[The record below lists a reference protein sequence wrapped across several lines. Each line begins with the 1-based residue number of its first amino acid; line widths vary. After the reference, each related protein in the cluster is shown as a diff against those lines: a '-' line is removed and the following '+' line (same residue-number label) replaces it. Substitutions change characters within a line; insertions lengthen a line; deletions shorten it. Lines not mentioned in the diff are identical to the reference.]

1 MFEEQRNRS
10 LDKDKAEE
18 CWVLFRLLY
27 STFMIENRT
36 RNLRLETAKQL
47 EVDTKTAVRLLKPIE
62 CLPLCGVL
70 Q

>member
-1 MFEEQRNRS
+1 MFEEQRNKS
-10 LDKDKAEE
+10 LDKDKAEG

-27 STFMIENRT
+27 STFIFENRT
-36 RNLRLETAKQL
+36 RNLKLETAKQL
-47 EVDTKTAVRLLKPIE
+47 EVDTKQTARLLKPIE

>member
-1 MFEEQRNRS
+1 MFEEQRNKS
-10 LDKDKAEE
+10 LDKDKAEG

-27 STFMIENRT
+27 STFMFGNRT
-36 RNLRLETAKQL
+36 WNLGLETAKQL
-47 EVDTKTAVRLLKPIE
+47 EVDTNKAARLLKRTE